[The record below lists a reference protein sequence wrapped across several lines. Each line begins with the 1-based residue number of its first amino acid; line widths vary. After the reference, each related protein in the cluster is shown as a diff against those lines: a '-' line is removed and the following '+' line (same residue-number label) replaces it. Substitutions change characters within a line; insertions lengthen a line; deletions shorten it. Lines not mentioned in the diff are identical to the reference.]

1 MSIVAAVELTILS
14 ASPLILLNSQ
24 EKRQTLNKIILH
36 FALEI

>member
-1 MSIVAAVELTILS
+1 MSVVAIVELTILS
-14 ASPLILLNSQ
+14 VSPLILSNSQ